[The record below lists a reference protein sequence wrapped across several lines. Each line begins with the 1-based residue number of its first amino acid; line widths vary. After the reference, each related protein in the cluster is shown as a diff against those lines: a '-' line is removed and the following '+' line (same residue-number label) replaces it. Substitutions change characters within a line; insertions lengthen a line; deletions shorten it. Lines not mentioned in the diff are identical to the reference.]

1 MDFLFEIGVE
11 ELPARYVD
19 SSEAEL
25 KKLIT
30 ESFKEERVD
39 FRSVKS
45 FSTPRRLALLIEGIA
60 EKQEDLHKKSTGP
73 SVEAAYK
80 DGKLTK
86 AGEGFL
92 KGQNAEEADIQIIE
106 NEKGKYIFVE
116 KFYAGK
122 NTAEILPE
130 LLDKAIKRLTFDKS
144 MKWSDKQFRFARPI
158 KWILAL
164 LDNKVLDFD
173 FEGIKASNKT
183 RGMRNFASQDIEVTD
198 ASKYEGILEENYV
211 IADHGKRKEKLLSSI
226 RENCEN
232 DGDKVTVND
241 YLLEEVLNLVEYPY
255 AIKGEFSKNYLEL
268 PEDIITITME
278 THQRYFPVRDKDG
291 KLANKFVLIRN
302 APVYSEAVKK
312 GNEKVIEPRLADAK
326 FFYDEDLK
334 IKLDQNVEKLKNV
347 VFQKDMGT
355 IYEKIER
362 SEQIADYI
370 INTLKLDSRKDDIK
384 RTVYLS
390 KADLVSNV
398 IGEKEFTK
406 LQGFMGEI
414 YARHEGEKESVAK
427 GIFEHYLPRYQG
439 DVLPSTIEG
448 AVAGIADKIDT
459 IVGCFS
465 VGLIPT
471 SSKDPYALRRAA
483 QGIVSVCLHQNLDI
497 DYEELIDNTFEIFVK
512 NKKTAGNKEE
522 IIRQI
527 KEFFKQRLLYILSE
541 ELDKELI
548 SYVINLET
556 RVDTLKN
563 RVKIL
568 EELSKTDKFET
579 LVNLLKRVKN
589 ILKENKSDNIS
600 VSEELFEKQ
609 EETELFNYTKEL
621 SKTVNGKEFYDI
633 VNMLLENADII
644 NNFFDN
650 VMVIAKEDEVKN
662 NRLGLLQNLQKLVDK
677 TIFV

>member
-1 MDFLFEIGVE
+1 MNFLFEIGVE

-25 KKLIT
+25 KKLMT
-30 ESFKEERVD
+30 ESLKEERVD

-45 FSTPRRLALLIEGIA
+45 FSTPRRLALLIEGMA

-92 KGQNAEEADIQIIE
+92 KGQNADEADIKIIE
-106 NEKGKYIFVE
+106 NEKGKYISVE

-122 NTAEILPE
+122 NTAEILPD
-130 LLDKAIKRLTFDKS
+130 LLGKSLRGLTFDKS

-158 KWILAL
+158 KWILAV
-164 LDNKVLDFD
+164 LDNKVLDFE
-173 FEGIKASNKT
+173 FEGIKSSNKT
-183 RGMRNFASQDIEVTD
+183 RGMRNFASQDIEINNILD
-198 ASKYEGILEENYV
+198 YEDILEKNYV
-211 IADHGKRKEKLLSSI
+211 IADHDKRKEKILESI
-226 RENCEN
+226 RGNCEG
-232 DGDKVTVND
+232 DGDKVIVND

-255 AIKGEFSKNYLEL
+255 AIKGEFNKNYLEL

-278 THQRYFPVRDKDG
+278 THQRYFPVKNKEG
-291 KLANKFVLIRN
+291 KLANKFVLVRN

-334 IKLDQNVEKLKNV
+334 IKLDQNVEKLKSV

-355 IYEKIER
+355 IYEKMQR
-362 SEQIADYI
+362 SEEIADYI
-370 INTLKLDSRKDDIK
+370 INVLKLDDKKEDIK
-384 RTVYLS
+384 RTVYLA

-406 LQGFMGEI
+406 LQGFMGEV
-414 YARHEGEKESVAK
+414 YARHEGEKESVSK

-439 DVLPSTIEG
+439 DILPSTIEG
-448 AVAGIADKIDT
+448 AVAGIADKMDT
-459 IVGCFS
+459 ITGCFS

-483 QGIVSVCLHQNLDI
+483 QGIVAVCLHQNLDI
-497 DYEELIDNTFEIFVK
+497 DYAELIDNTLEIFTK
-512 NKKTAGNKEE
+512 NKEIKGKKEE
-522 IIRQI
+522 ISAQI

-541 ELDKELI
+541 ELNKDLI
-548 SYVINLET
+548 AYVINLET
-556 RVDTLKN
+556 KIGTLKN

-568 EELSKTDKFET
+568 EELSKTDKFEI

-589 ILKENKSDNIS
+589 ILKENKAQGGS
-600 VSEELFEKQ
+600 VKEDLFEKA
-609 EETELFNYTKEL
+609 EETELFDYIKRLER
-621 SKTVNGKEFYDI
+621 TVNEEEFYGI
-633 VNMLLENADII
+633 VNVLLENAHII

-650 VMVIAKEDEVKN
+650 VMVIAEKNEIKN
-662 NRLGLLQNLQKLVDK
+662 NRLELLQKLQKLVDR
-677 TIFV
+677 TIFI